1 MKIDLK
7 TCTEE
12 ELWHYVAV
20 HLKKEGIDTVLVGGS
35 VVSIYTDGAYKSG
48 DLDFVTM
55 DLFTTGLERAMN
67 KIGFKK
73 QGRHYIHPE
82 CNHLFIEFPGG
93 PPLSIGE
100 DTQIKPDEVSVEGE
114 IIKIYSPTD
123 CVKDRLASF
132 IHFNAEECLDQAVLV
147 AKKHPV
153 DIDKIK
159 TWCELE
165 GGKEQFEE
173 FLKKIKV

>member
-1 MKIDLK
+1 
-7 TCTEE
+7 
-12 ELWHYVAV
+12 
-20 HLKKEGIDTVLVGGS
+20 
-35 VVSIYTDGAYKSG
+35 
-48 DLDFVTM
+48 M
-55 DLFTTGLERAMN
+55 DLFTTGLEKAMN

-82 CNHLFIEFPGG
+82 CHHLFIEFPGG

-147 AKKHPV
+147 AKRHPV

-159 TWCELE
+159 SWRELRV
-165 GGKEQFEE
+165 GKSSLIF
-173 FLKKIKV
+173 F